1 MKFGTLIANRWY
13 IVDVECCQN
22 QMLFVEIMHMYAG
35 VYIHNTILVTEIF
48 CYQYLT
54 INNSANK

>member
-48 CYQYLT
+48 LSL
-54 INNSANK
+54 IHI